1 MLPNIGGNLM
11 AFYELKIDGEE
22 KSLNIKSFF
31 IISGFSINTQTKVQ
45 AHEPYCAIHFSE
57 KSDGK
62 PFSKPLLTAGDTLEI
77 TGNDEVKIQINDIT
91 PLDYL
96 KWEFRNEV
104 HHLYSTRIGR
114 AGTSPESWIKFE
126 GNKPMQGATGKA
138 EQNIPTITHFI
149 NKRGAYAVYEREN
162 DNGCTS
168 LGFVLPIAP
177 EPLLLDISKAARA
190 NFMPTAPAFPKL
202 TVERKIEPGNL
213 ASKCVSS
220 NITST
225 FFEEAPGAVQNAEGY
240 VIIAQGNFKTLPLN
254 HKTLMDWLD
263 FNNQMDHEKFLQHI
277 SELAQNKFL
286 RTLETSQIDNVY
298 SVSQESQ
305 SLPVELLFIDNVRRN
320 SPNRL
325 EPYI

>member
-1 MLPNIGGNLM
+1 M

-22 KSLNIKSFF
+22 KSVNIKSFF
-31 IISGFSINTQTKVQ
+31 IISGFSINTQTRIQ

-62 PFSKPLLTAGDTLEI
+62 PFTKPLLTAGDTLEI
-77 TGNDEVKIQINDIT
+77 TGNDNVKIQINDIT

-114 AGTSPESWIKFE
+114 AGTAPDSWITFD
-126 GNKPMQGATGKA
+126 GNQPKQGATGKA
-138 EQNIPTITHFI
+138 EQNIPTITHLI
-149 NKRGAYAVYEREN
+149 NDRGAYAVYEREN

-177 EPLLLDISKAARA
+177 EPLLKNILESARA
-190 NFMPTAPAFPKL
+190 QFMTAAPEFPTL
-202 TVERKIEPGNL
+202 TVERKIEPSGL
-213 ASKCVSS
+213 AAKCVSA
-220 NITST
+220 NITRN
-225 FFEEAPGAVQNAEGY
+225 FLEAAPGANENAEGY
-240 VIIAQGNFKTLPLN
+240 VIIAQGNFKTLTLN
-254 HKTLMDWLD
+254 HKTLMDWLE
-263 FNNQMDHEKFLQHI
+263 FNNQMDHEKFLQQI
-277 SELAQNKFL
+277 SELAQNQFL
-286 RTLETSQIDNVY
+286 RTLETSQIDKVY

-305 SLPVELLFIDNVRRN
+305 SLPVELLFIDRVRRG